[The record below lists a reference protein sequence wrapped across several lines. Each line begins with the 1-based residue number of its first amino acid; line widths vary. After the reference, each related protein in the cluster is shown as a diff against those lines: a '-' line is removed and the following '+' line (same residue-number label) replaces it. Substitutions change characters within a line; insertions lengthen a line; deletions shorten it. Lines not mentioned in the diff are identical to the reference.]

1 MKHDWVML
9 YVSINLNGEGMGV
22 NIKLH
27 WCIRSCA

>member
-1 MKHDWVML
+1 MENWF
-9 YVSINLNGEGMGV
+9 GEGMGI